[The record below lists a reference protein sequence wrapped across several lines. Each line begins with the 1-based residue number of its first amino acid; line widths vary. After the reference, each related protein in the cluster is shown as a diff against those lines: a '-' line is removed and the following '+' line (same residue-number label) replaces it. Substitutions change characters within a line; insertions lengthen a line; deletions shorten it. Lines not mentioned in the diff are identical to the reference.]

1 MTAVDTTAAPP
12 PAQARSSVAGLRKTL
27 SFGTG
32 LGIVVRAH
40 DLDVMLVKVWPNG
53 IRVLDTALIEDYA
66 QKPANEWGAQL
77 RAMLKRHDAK
87 GLGATVLLPRGDVSV
102 RQISMPGVS
111 GKDLAAALALQMDT
125 LHPYGDEEALS
136 AWRPLPGRNGAVLV
150 GVAREEAI
158 NRFSALFA
166 EAGLPVASF
175 TFPAAAIH
183 AALRLTSAPPAHL
196 LAYTPNEFGHELYGE
211 SAARPV
217 FSAEMEV
224 APARALA
231 LAAAELRLSS
241 EEARPLIEFLPK
253 PQGSEVQS
261 ALAYATALAGACPW
275 LSSAVNLLPP
285 ERRTVRGRSWLIPT
299 IVLGTLLLLAG
310 IALLLLHP
318 WTEQQYLDSLH
329 REIARVEPVA
339 SKAALFDRKTAEA
352 RADAQSLDAFH
363 HQTQA
368 DLDTLNE
375 LTRLLASPAWTVSTE
390 IYPDSVVIAGEA
402 PQAEPLLKLLNSSPL
417 FQGAEFVTSVS
428 KVAGGAE
435 QFRIKALRR
444 VQP

>member
-1 MTAVDTTAAPP
+1 MTAVDTVIAAKPV
-12 PAQARSSVAGLRKTL
+12 QARSSVGGLRKAL

-32 LGIVVRAH
+32 LGVVVRAR
-40 DLDVMLVKVWPNG
+40 DLDVMLVKVRPGG
-53 IRVLDTALIEDYA
+53 IRILDTALIEDYA
-66 QKPANEWGAQL
+66 QKPADEWGAQL

-102 RQISMPGVS
+102 RQVSMPGVA
-111 GKDLAAALALQMDT
+111 GKDMSAAVALQMDT

-136 AWRPLPGRNGAVLV
+136 AWQRAPGRNGAVLV
-150 GVAREEAI
+150 GVARQEAI
-158 NRFSALFA
+158 YRFSALFA

-183 AALRLTSAPPAHL
+183 AALRLTGAPPAHL

-211 SAARPV
+211 STARPV
-217 FSAEMEV
+217 FSAEMDV
-224 APARALA
+224 APARAFA

-241 EEARPLIEFLPK
+241 EEARPLIELLPK
-253 PQGSEVQS
+253 PQGEVAS
-261 ALAYATALAGACPW
+261 VLAYATALAGACPW

-310 IALLLLHP
+310 VGLLLLHP

-329 REIARVEPVA
+329 GEMSRVEPVA
-339 SKAALFDRKTAEA
+339 TKAALFDRKTAEA

-428 KVAGGAE
+428 KVPGGAE